1 MYSLFYFIFIYFFV
15 FPFLKDE
22 FEKRFPLTNEVVM
35 DHGPKPVSLYNTC
48 TCTLYMYMYAGIGTR
63 P

>member
-1 MYSLFYFIFIYFFV
+1 MYSLFILFLFV
-15 FPFLKDE
+15 CVPFLKDE

-35 DHGPKPVSLYNTC
+35 DHGPKPVSHYDTC